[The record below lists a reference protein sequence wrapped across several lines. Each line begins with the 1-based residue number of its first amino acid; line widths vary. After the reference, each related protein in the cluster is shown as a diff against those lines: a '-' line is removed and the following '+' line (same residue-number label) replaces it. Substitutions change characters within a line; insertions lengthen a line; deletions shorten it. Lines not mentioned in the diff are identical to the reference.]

1 MARLDYALQALR
13 ALDDV
18 AANARNRGQPDPRAL
33 LLSAL
38 ACIVTAISFERH
50 TVAALLPLALFPLVL
65 AIRAQLPWRL
75 MGRTLLLAAP
85 FVLMVGLF
93 NPLLER
99 DTALLLGGWPVS
111 AGWLSLLSILLRAAV
126 AVSTTLALVACT
138 GMPAL
143 FNAMTRLH
151 VPQALSLQLWL
162 LYRYL
167 FVLGAEASRM
177 ETARRL
183 RTGAQPRPSLATWG
197 ALLGQL
203 LLRSVDRAQRLHQAM
218 QARGFAGTLPSAALR
233 WRLADSAFMAGWC
246 SFFIAVR
253 TLDLP
258 SLLGS
263 ALLRGLA

>member
-1 MARLDYALQALR
+1 MARLDHALQALR
-13 ALDDV
+13 DLDDV
-18 AANARNRGQPDPRAL
+18 AATARARGQADPRAL
-33 LLSAL
+33 LLTAL
-38 ACIVTAISFERH
+38 ACIVTTVSFERH
-50 TVAALLPLALFPLVL
+50 TVAALLPLALFPLSL
-65 AIRAQLPWRL
+65 AVRAQLPWRL
-75 MGRTLLLAAP
+75 LKRTLLLAAP

-99 DTALLLGGWPVS
+99 ETALWLGAVPVS

-126 AVSTTLALVACT
+126 AITTTLALVAST

-143 FNAMTRLH
+143 CNAMNCLR
-151 VPQALSLQLWL
+151 VPRALTLQLWL

-177 ETARRL
+177 DTARRL
-183 RTGAQPRPSLATWG
+183 RAGAQPRPNLATWA

-218 QARGFAGTLPSAALR
+218 LARGFAGSLPSAPMQ
-233 WRLADSAFMAGWC
+233 WRPADSAFLAGWC
-246 SFFIAVR
+246 AFFIAVR

-258 SLLGS
+258 ALLGQ
-263 ALLRGLA
+263 ALLRGLT